1 MKRTTATLARV
12 TRRREI
18 ASEEAAMRFS
28 SLVHRIESPTISAYA
43 PGGEEGV
50 ARRENK
56 VRTLEGGRDSLGP
69 RGYGSP
75 DEQVWESNCVSRHGT
90 NNFSQDVVRRIV
102 RPGLAEEARKRQQN
116 FQVALCSRFA
126 HRLFERLHLPAGVGD
141 RPGFLGETRGGEQQA
156 NEGGGFAVGKILD
169 ENKLK
174 TIPHLIG
181 QLGNTMTVLY
191 YDKKH

>member
-1 MKRTTATLARV
+1 MKRTTPTLARV

-18 ASEEAAMRFS
+18 ASEEVAMRFS

-56 VRTLEGGRDSLGP
+56 VRTFERGLDSLGP

-75 DEQVWESNCVSRHGT
+75 DEQVWESNCVSRYGM

-126 HRLFERLHLPAGVGD
+126 HRFFERLHLPAGVGD
-141 RPGFLGETRGGEQQA
+141 RPGFLGATRGGDPNRSQ
-156 NEGGGFAVGKILD
+156 GGRFRGGKSRRGKKI
-169 ENKLK
+169 K
-174 TIPHLIG
+174 T
-181 QLGNTMTVLY
+181 TSA
-191 YDKKH
+191 

>member
-18 ASEEAAMRFS
+18 ASEEVAMRFS
-28 SLVHRIESPTISAYA
+28 SLVDRIESPTISAYT

-56 VRTLEGGRDSLGP
+56 VRTLERGRDSLGP

-75 DEQVWESNCVSRHGT
+75 DEQVWESYCVSRHGT

-102 RPGLAEEARKRQQN
+102 QPGLAEETRKRQQN

-126 HRLFERLHLPAGVGD
+126 HRFFERLHLPAGVGD
-141 RPGFLGETRGGEQQA
+141 RPGFLGETRGCRRQPRAGRGLGTA
-156 NEGGGFAVGKILD
+156 KPCGHK
-169 ENKLK
+169 KLK
-174 TIPHLIG
+174 QSAPSTSL
-181 QLGNTMTVLY
+181 
-191 YDKKH
+191 

>member
-1 MKRTTATLARV
+1 MKRTTATFARV

-18 ASEEAAMRFS
+18 ASEEVAMRFS
-28 SLVHRIESPTISAYA
+28 SLVHRIESPTITAYA

-56 VRTLEGGRDSLGP
+56 VPTLERGRDSLGP
-69 RGYGSP
+69 RGDGSP

-141 RPGFLGETRGGEQQA
+141 RPGFLGETRGGYH
-156 NEGGGFAVGKILD
+156 NVSEGSGFGTEKVCDEKKFKLRPDLWSEPERLD
-169 ENKLK
+169 R
-174 TIPHLIG
+174 I
-181 QLGNTMTVLY
+181 
-191 YDKKH
+191 

>member
-43 PGGEEGV
+43 PGGEEGI

-141 RPGFLGETRGGEQQA
+141 RPRFLGDTRGGCHHA
-156 NEGGGFAVGKILD
+156 REGGGFGAGEGCGPQKY
-169 ENKLK
+169 K
-174 TIPHLIG
+174 TPPG
-181 QLGNTMTVLY
+181 
-191 YDKKH
+191 